1 MPFDEIYSFF
11 ITGHVLKK
19 ASADQHSAFSFCIKY
34 DRLSII
40 DAVTFSNVDRD
51 ALTACC
57 ALVLLEP
64 ARMAMEFLVLP
75 PRLSERKTFGCK
87 NTVGGYRRP
96 PDPR

>member
-1 MPFDEIYSFF
+1 MRSLS
-11 ITGHVLKK
+11 VL
-19 ASADQHSAFSFCIKY
+19 SMIVC
-34 DRLSII
+34 LSSMQLL
-40 DAVTFSNVDRD
+40 TSNVDRD

-75 PRLSERKTFGCK
+75 RRLSERKTFGCK